1 MRVMRLLRVLSSPY
15 PIHRKLRTVRNC
27 NSSRGV
33 WGKPSKSSK
42 PAHTRLAAT
51 ATPPPIFRS
60 PPPATGSHLCPVA
73 YGGCLA
79 LLVGAGSGS
88 LSVLRHHVRPLQI
101 GGTAGLS
108 GLV

>member
-42 PAHTRLAAT
+42 PSHTRLDDSHPTPNFPIAAARRPAAT
-51 ATPPPIFRS
+51 YARLHMAGVWRCLWGPDPGR
-60 PPPATGSHLCPVA
+60 CPSFTITCGCGR
-73 YGGCLA
+73 YGEIAGIS
-79 LLVGAGSGS
+79 GA
-88 LSVLRHHVRPLQI
+88 V
-101 GGTAGLS
+101 
-108 GLV
+108 

>member
-42 PAHTRLAAT
+42 PSHTRPCSHPTPNFPIAAG
-51 ATPPPIFRS
+51 I
-60 PPPATGSHLCPVA
+60 
-73 YGGCLA
+73 
-79 LLVGAGSGS
+79 GAGQDGQRPGAAADSADIVGISG
-88 LSVLRHHVRPLQI
+88 VV
-101 GGTAGLS
+101 
-108 GLV
+108 